1 MEDTKKYLLI
11 NYSSSNKVSL
21 YDPPAS
27 YNELKI
33 KCYDML
39 SIPKETKIIITMND
53 TIIDNDA
60 SLSRE
65 LSTSKAI
72 EIIVYQ
78 ENSYNMYTQIE
89 KIFQNVKN
97 DLIKQVSDIIDKKM
111 GEVKKQCNKII
122 TSLSKEIK
130 SENNHHSGN
139 NNPFSLSIRDDDS
152 KGNKSENLS
161 IPDDDSKGNKREN
174 FQLLAEQIEQKQ
186 IEEIKE
192 ITEQKQIEEITEEEV
207 RRYKSLIG
215 QVKRNIQKEFPSLE
229 IPCDKKIVYFLK
241 KNNNNVKDTINYFE
255 GSKTNSV

>member
-1 MEDTKKYLLI
+1 MEDTKKYILI
-11 NYSSSNKVSL
+11 NYSSSNKVSFN
-21 YDPPAS
+21 DPPAS

-139 NNPFSLSIRDDDS
+139 NNPFSLSI
-152 KGNKSENLS
+152 
-161 IPDDDSKGNKREN
+161 PDDDSKGNESEN
-174 FQLLAEQIEQKQ
+174 LQLLAEQIQQ
-186 IEEIKE
+186 
-192 ITEQKQIEEITEEEV
+192 TEQQQIEEITEEEV

>member
-78 ENSYNMYTQIE
+78 ENTPLYNMYKQIE
-89 KIFQNVKN
+89 KIFQSVKK
-97 DLIKQVSDIIDKKM
+97 DLINQVSDIIDKKM

-130 SENNHHSGN
+130 SE
-139 NNPFSLSIRDDDS
+139 
-152 KGNKSENLS
+152 NKSENLS

-207 RRYKSLIG
+207 KRYQSLIG
-215 QVKRNIQKEFPSLE
+215 QVKINIKKEFPSLE

-241 KNNNNVKDTINYFE
+241 INNYNVKDTVNYFE

>member
-78 ENSYNMYTQIE
+78 ENTSFYNMHIQIE

-139 NNPFSLSIRDDDS
+139 NNPFSLSI
-152 KGNKSENLS
+152 
-161 IPDDDSKGNKREN
+161 PDDDSKGNESEN
-174 FQLLAEQIEQKQ
+174 LQLLAEQIQ
-186 IEEIKE
+186 
-192 ITEQKQIEEITEEEV
+192 QKQIEEITEEEV

>member
-11 NYSSSNKVSL
+11 NYSSSNTVSFN
-21 YDPPAS
+21 DPPAS

-33 KCYDML
+33 KCHDML

-78 ENSYNMYTQIE
+78 ENTPLYNMYKQIE
-89 KIFQNVKN
+89 KIFQSVKK
-97 DLIKQVSDIIDKKM
+97 DLINQVSDIIDKKM

-139 NNPFSLSIRDDDS
+139 NNHFFLSIPDDDS
-152 KGNKSENLS
+152 KGNESENLS

-174 FQLLAEQIEQKQ
+174 LQLLAEQIQ
-186 IEEIKE
+186 
-192 ITEQKQIEEITEEEV
+192 QKQIEEITEEEV

-215 QVKRNIQKEFPSLE
+215 QVKINIKKEFPSLE

-241 KNNNNVKDTINYFE
+241 KNNNNVKDTVNYFE

>member
-11 NYSSSNKVSL
+11 NYSSSNKVSFN
-21 YDPPAS
+21 DPPAS

-139 NNPFSLSIRDDDS
+139 NNPFSLSI
-152 KGNKSENLS
+152 
-161 IPDDDSKGNKREN
+161 PDDDSKGNESEN
-174 FQLLAEQIEQKQ
+174 LQLLAEQIQ
-186 IEEIKE
+186 
-192 ITEQKQIEEITEEEV
+192 QKQIEEITEEEV

>member
-1 MEDTKKYLLI
+1 
-11 NYSSSNKVSL
+11 
-21 YDPPAS
+21 
-27 YNELKI
+27 
-33 KCYDML
+33 
-39 SIPKETKIIITMND
+39 
-53 TIIDNDA
+53 
-60 SLSRE
+60 
-65 LSTSKAI
+65 
-72 EIIVYQ
+72 
-78 ENSYNMYTQIE
+78 MYTQIE

-139 NNPFSLSIRDDDS
+139 NNPFSLSI
-152 KGNKSENLS
+152 
-161 IPDDDSKGNKREN
+161 PDDDSKGNESEN
-174 FQLLAEQIEQKQ
+174 LQLLAEQIQ
-186 IEEIKE
+186 
-192 ITEQKQIEEITEEEV
+192 QKQIEEITEEEV

-255 GSKTNSV
+255 GIKTNSV

>member
-78 ENSYNMYTQIE
+78 
-89 KIFQNVKN
+89 
-97 DLIKQVSDIIDKKM
+97 
-111 GEVKKQCNKII
+111 
-122 TSLSKEIK
+122 
-130 SENNHHSGN
+130 
-139 NNPFSLSIRDDDS
+139 
-152 KGNKSENLS
+152 
-161 IPDDDSKGNKREN
+161 
-174 FQLLAEQIEQKQ
+174 
-186 IEEIKE
+186 
-192 ITEQKQIEEITEEEV
+192 
-207 RRYKSLIG
+207 
-215 QVKRNIQKEFPSLE
+215 
-229 IPCDKKIVYFLK
+229 
-241 KNNNNVKDTINYFE
+241 
-255 GSKTNSV
+255 

>member
-1 MEDTKKYLLI
+1 
-11 NYSSSNKVSL
+11 
-21 YDPPAS
+21 
-27 YNELKI
+27 
-33 KCYDML
+33 ML

-139 NNPFSLSIRDDDS
+139 NNPFSLSI
-152 KGNKSENLS
+152 
-161 IPDDDSKGNKREN
+161 PDDDSKGNESEN
-174 FQLLAEQIEQKQ
+174 LQLLAEQIQQKQ
-186 IEEIKE
+186 IEEITE

-255 GSKTNSV
+255 GIKTNSV

>member
-111 GEVKKQCNKII
+111 GEVKEQCNKII

-130 SENNHHSGN
+130 SE
-139 NNPFSLSIRDDDS
+139 
-152 KGNKSENLS
+152 NKSENLS

-207 RRYKSLIG
+207 KRYQSLIG
-215 QVKRNIQKEFPSLE
+215 QVKINIKKEFPSLE

-241 KNNNNVKDTINYFE
+241 INNYNVKDTVNYFE

>member
-89 KIFQNVKN
+89 KIFQNGKKE
-97 DLIKQVSDIIDKKM
+97 LINQVSDIIDKKM

-139 NNPFSLSIRDDDS
+139 NNPFSLSIPDDDS
-152 KGNKSENLS
+152 KGNESENLS

-174 FQLLAEQIEQKQ
+174 LQLLAEQIQ
-186 IEEIKE
+186 
-192 ITEQKQIEEITEEEV
+192 QKQIEEITEEEV

-215 QVKRNIQKEFPSLE
+215 QVKINIKKEFPSLE

-241 KNNNNVKDTINYFE
+241 KNNNNVKDTVNYFE

>member
-78 ENSYNMYTQIE
+78 ENTSFYNMHIQIE

-130 SENNHHSGN
+130 SEN
-139 NNPFSLSIRDDDS
+139 
-152 KGNKSENLS
+152 KSENLS

-174 FQLLAEQIEQKQ
+174 FQLLAEQIEK
-186 IEEIKE
+186 
-192 ITEQKQIEEITEEEV
+192 KQIEEITEEEV

>member
-139 NNPFSLSIRDDDS
+139 NNPFSLSIPDDDS
-152 KGNKSENLS
+152 KGNESENLS

-174 FQLLAEQIEQKQ
+174 LQLLAEQIQ
-186 IEEIKE
+186 
-192 ITEQKQIEEITEEEV
+192 QKQIEEITEEEV

-215 QVKRNIQKEFPSLE
+215 QVKINIKKEFPSLE

-241 KNNNNVKDTINYFE
+241 KNNNNVKDTVNYFE

>member
-139 NNPFSLSIRDDDS
+139 NNPFSLSI
-152 KGNKSENLS
+152 
-161 IPDDDSKGNKREN
+161 PDDDSKGNESEN
-174 FQLLAEQIEQKQ
+174 LQLLAEQIQ
-186 IEEIKE
+186 
-192 ITEQKQIEEITEEEV
+192 QKQIEEITEEEV

-255 GSKTNSV
+255 GIKTNSV

>member
-78 ENSYNMYTQIE
+78 ENTPLYNMYKQIE
-89 KIFQNVKN
+89 KIFQSVKK
-97 DLIKQVSDIIDKKM
+97 DLINQVSDIIDKKM

-139 NNPFSLSIRDDDS
+139 NNPFSLSI
-152 KGNKSENLS
+152 
-161 IPDDDSKGNKREN
+161 PDDDSKGNESEN
-174 FQLLAEQIEQKQ
+174 LQLLAEQIQ
-186 IEEIKE
+186 
-192 ITEQKQIEEITEEEV
+192 QKQIEEITEEEV

-255 GSKTNSV
+255 GIKTNSV

>member
-78 ENSYNMYTQIE
+78 ENTSFYNMHIQIE
-89 KIFQNVKN
+89 KIFQNVKK
-97 DLIKQVSDIIDKKM
+97 DLINQVSDIIDKKM

-139 NNPFSLSIRDDDS
+139 NNHFFLSI
-152 KGNKSENLS
+152 L
-161 IPDDDSKGNKREN
+161 DDDSKGNKREN

-186 IEEIKE
+186 IEEI
-192 ITEQKQIEEITEEEV
+192 TEEEV

-215 QVKRNIQKEFPSLE
+215 QVIRNIQKEFPSLE

>member
-11 NYSSSNKVSL
+11 NYSSSNKVSFN
-21 YDPPAS
+21 DPPAS

-78 ENSYNMYTQIE
+78 ENTPLYNMYKQIE
-89 KIFQNVKN
+89 KIFQSVKK
-97 DLIKQVSDIIDKKM
+97 DLINQVSDIIDKKM

-139 NNPFSLSIRDDDS
+139 NNPFSLSI
-152 KGNKSENLS
+152 
-161 IPDDDSKGNKREN
+161 PDDDSKGNESEN
-174 FQLLAEQIEQKQ
+174 LQLLAEQIQ
-186 IEEIKE
+186 
-192 ITEQKQIEEITEEEV
+192 QKQIEEITEEEV

>member
-11 NYSSSNKVSL
+11 NYSSSNKVSFN
-21 YDPPAS
+21 DPPAS

-78 ENSYNMYTQIE
+78 ENTSFYNMHIQIE

-111 GEVKKQCNKII
+111 GEVKEQCNKII

-139 NNPFSLSIRDDDS
+139 NNPFSLSI
-152 KGNKSENLS
+152 
-161 IPDDDSKGNKREN
+161 PDDDSKGNESEN
-174 FQLLAEQIEQKQ
+174 LQLLAEQIQQK
-186 IEEIKE
+186 K
-192 ITEQKQIEEITEEEV
+192 IEEITEEEV